1 MSLQILFL
9 FVFKLFYTGGE
20 EKRRERNSPLLKNKF
35 LNFWGGPG
43 RTAQSCQNGPIY
55 YHATCLH
62 IELITLPHC
71 KPTCIFVYLCSPLSL
86 THAPHTNSHYSQL
99 SMAECRNTLPLSL
112 MHTLLHLQ
120 TSLCG
125 SCGVEEVSP
134 LQMTK
139 NKTWIMEKWST
150 TDRNA
155 IYPWNAPTEVCL
167 IMLTSP

>member
-99 SMAECRNTLPLSL
+99 SMAECRNHRDISLWQKHAPSLTHAHTTTPTNLSVWQL
-112 MHTLLHLQ
+112 WCWRGF
-120 TSLCG
+120 SP
-125 SCGVEEVSP
+125 SNDEEQN
-134 LQMTK
+134 LNNGKM
-139 NKTWIMEKWST
+139 IH
-150 TDRNA
+150 DR
-155 IYPWNAPTEVCL
+155 
-167 IMLTSP
+167 S

>member
-1 MSLQILFL
+1 MGWTGEDSPELPERPHLLPCHLSAYWTDYPPPLQ
-9 FVFKLFYTGGE
+9 
-20 EKRRERNSPLLKNKF
+20 
-35 LNFWGGPG
+35 
-43 RTAQSCQNGPIY
+43 A
-55 YHATCLH
+55 HLH
-62 IELITLPHC
+62 ICLPVF
-71 KPTCIFVYLCSPLSL
+71 PSLSH
-86 THAPHTNSHYSQL
+86 TRTTHTNSHYSQL